1 MKTVR
6 NLQYFWH
13 NMRSHY
19 YTVIAEDCLDKD
31 MKKQLVE
38 KADSH
43 RLEAIQCRTKIQDF
57 TY

>member
-1 MKTVR
+1 MKTIR

-31 MKKQLVE
+31 MKKQLVK
-38 KADSH
+38 KAEYH
-43 RLEAIQCRTKIQDF
+43 RLEAIQCRTKIQDLSC
-57 TY
+57 

>member
-43 RLEAIQCRTKIQDF
+43 RL
-57 TY
+57 

>member
-1 MKTVR
+1 MKIAK

-19 YTVIAEDCLDKD
+19 YIVIANDCLDKD

-38 KADSH
+38 KAESH
-43 RLEAIQCRTKIQDF
+43 RLEAIQCRTKIQDL
-57 TY
+57 TC

>member
-6 NLQYFWH
+6 NLQFFWH

-19 YTVIAEDCLDKD
+19 YTVIAEDCLDQV
-31 MKKQLVE
+31 MKQQLVK
-38 KADSH
+38 KAESH
-43 RLEAIQCRTKIQDF
+43 RLDAIQCRTKIQDL